1 MAGGIGIT
9 PFRSHLAHLAHTNA
23 YRDIVLFYCNNTAAE
38 VAYGDFFAS
47 LSHKALSKT
56 VYVLA
61 KEPASAEYETGF
73 FSADI
78 VKRNTPDY
86 AERSWYISG
95 PPPMVNATEKALRSL
110 GVRRRNIKKDFF
122 PGLA

>member
-23 YRDIVLFYCNNTAAE
+23 HRDIVLFYCNNTAAE